1 MPCKLCAEKSCG
13 LVSAEKGDIWLSTQR
28 AFRKLSL
35 IAELSRVFQHARLA
49 RLSTGLLAPATTY
62 FCRSHQFVRR
72 ILPRSRECRKEI
84 SLPKSEE
91 QRVTVEQVLEVLQ
104 TCYDPCCKER
114 GVSVVELGLIQ
125 GVQVAENG
133 HDVRI
138 ELLLT
143 SGWCP
148 FSTHLLQMI
157 DQNVRAMAGVSEVDT
172 EIVWNTVWTPE
183 RMSDSARAKLTL
195 PMAQLLPLRQRRLE
209 REAKSA
215 SSPIS

>member
-1 MPCKLCAEKSCG
+1 MPNNE
-13 LVSAEKGDIWLSTQR
+13 E
-28 AFRKLSL
+28 
-35 IAELSRVFQHARLA
+35 
-49 RLSTGLLAPATTY
+49 P
-62 FCRSHQFVRR
+62 R
-72 ILPRSRECRKEI
+72 ITP
-84 SLPKSEE
+84 
-91 QRVTVEQVLEVLQ
+91 EQVFEVLE

-114 GVSVVELGLIQ
+114 AVSIVELGLIQ

-133 HDVRI
+133 HDVRV

-157 DQNVRAMAGVSEVDT
+157 DQNVRAIEGVGEVDT

-183 RMSDSARAKLTL
+183 RMSQSARTKLSL

-209 REAKSA
+209 REAREAQVRQTS
-215 SSPIS
+215 IS

>member
-1 MPCKLCAEKSCG
+1 MPECE
-13 LVSAEKGDIWLSTQR
+13 E
-28 AFRKLSL
+28 
-35 IAELSRVFQHARLA
+35 
-49 RLSTGLLAPATTY
+49 
-62 FCRSHQFVRR
+62 RR
-72 ILPRSRECRKEI
+72 ITS
-84 SLPKSEE
+84 
-91 QRVTVEQVLEVLQ
+91 EQVLEVLE

-114 GVSVVELGLIQ
+114 SVSVVELGLIQ
-125 GVQVAENG
+125 GVEVAENG

-157 DQNVRAMAGVSEVDT
+157 DQNVHAIEGVGEVDT

-183 RMSDSARAKLTL
+183 RMSASAKEKLTL

-209 REAKSA
+209 REALGLPATQKSH
-215 SSPIS
+215 

>member
-1 MPCKLCAEKSCG
+1 MPGNGEQS
-13 LVSAEKGDIWLSTQR
+13 VSPD
-28 AFRKLSL
+28 
-35 IAELSRVFQHARLA
+35 
-49 RLSTGLLAPATTY
+49 
-62 FCRSHQFVRR
+62 
-72 ILPRSRECRKEI
+72 
-84 SLPKSEE
+84 
-91 QRVTVEQVLEVLQ
+91 QVLEVLE

-114 GVSVVELGLIQ
+114 SVSIVELGLIQ
-125 GVQVAENG
+125 GVEVAENG

-157 DQNVRAMAGVSEVDT
+157 DQEVGAIEGVGEVDT

-183 RMSDSARAKLTL
+183 RMSASAKEKLTL

-209 REAKSA
+209 REAQA
-215 SSPIS
+215 TQQAI